1 MRCRTRSSAGE
12 ERWLGELGAEER
24 RIFLRVLERLTRARM
39 GMTRNGKI
47 EPIMSKPAE
56 RVVFSGVQPTSD
68 SLHLGNAL
76 GAVSQWVGL
85 QDDFDAFFC
94 VVDLHAITV
103 PQDPETLRRR
113 TLVTAAQ
120 YLALG
125 IDPFRATIFVQ
136 SHVPAHTELAWVL
149 GCFTGFGQASRMT
162 QFKDKSQKEGSDA
175 TTVGL
180 FTYPVL
186 MAADVLL
193 YDTDLVPVGED
204 QRQHLE
210 LARDVA
216 QRFNARFP
224 DTFVVPE
231 PMIPKAT
238 AKIYD
243 LQDPT
248 AKMSKSAATDA
259 GLISLLDDPAVTA
272 KKIRSAVTDS
282 EREIRFDPEAKP
294 GVSNLLTIQSAVTGT
309 DVDKLVEG
317 YAGRGYGDLKKDTAD
332 AVVEFVTPIKTRVD
346 ELLADPAELE
356 GVLAAGAHSGQR
368 GVCEDAA
375 AGIRPVR
382 VSYSNRNSASTEVG
396 MTEPAKPG
404 ILDRLRAR
412 FRWFD
417 HVMRAQERYHDS
429 KGDFYAAGITYFTIF
444 ALFPLL
450 MVGFA
455 IARVRAGQPAGP
467 ARRDRATGSSR
478 RCPGDLGQQLVDLMD
493 SAIESRTSVGIIG
506 LATAAWA
513 GLGWMANL
521 REALSQMWGLLR
533 ARAAR
538 ASCEPSSPI
547 WSRCCRR
554 SCAIVVTVALTALGN
569 SGR

>member
-1 MRCRTRSSAGE
+1 
-12 ERWLGELGAEER
+12 
-24 RIFLRVLERLTRARM
+24 
-39 GMTRNGKI
+39 
-47 EPIMSKPAE
+47 MSKPAD

-76 GAVSQWVGL
+76 GAVAQWAGL
-85 QDDFDAFFC
+85 QDEFDAYFC
-94 VVDLHAITV
+94 VVDLHSITL
-103 PQDPETLRRR
+103 PQDPATLRRR
-113 TLVTAAQ
+113 TLATAAQ
-120 YLALG
+120 YLAMG
-125 IDPFRATIFVQ
+125 VDPFRATIFVQ

-216 QRFNARFP
+216 QRFNSRFP
-224 DTFVVPE
+224 DTFVIPE

-248 AKMSKSAATDA
+248 AKMSKSASSDA
-259 GLISLLDDPAVTA
+259 GLIALLDDPNVTA

-282 EREIRFDPEAKP
+282 EREIRYDLEAKP

-309 DVDKLVEG
+309 DVDKLVDG

-346 ELLADPAELE
+346 ELLADTTELE
-356 GVLAAGAHSGQR
+356 EILAAGATRANEVS
-368 GVCEDAA
+368 AKTLK
-375 AGIRPVR
+375 R
-382 VSYSNRNSASTEVG
+382 VYE
-396 MTEPAKPG
+396 
-404 ILDRLRAR
+404 RL
-412 FRWFD
+412 
-417 HVMRAQERYHDS
+417 
-429 KGDFYAAGITYFTIF
+429 
-444 ALFPLL
+444 
-450 MVGFA
+450 GFLQ
-455 IARVRAGQPAGP
+455 QPH
-467 ARRDRATGSSR
+467 
-478 RCPGDLGQQLVDLMD
+478 
-493 SAIESRTSVGIIG
+493 
-506 LATAAWA
+506 
-513 GLGWMANL
+513 
-521 REALSQMWGLLR
+521 
-533 ARAAR
+533 
-538 ASCEPSSPI
+538 
-547 WSRCCRR
+547 
-554 SCAIVVTVALTALGN
+554 
-569 SGR
+569 